1 MRKRLVSFVLAV
13 IVLLPAVSASAA
25 PAEEPYSDMP
35 AAGWARDAVSKA
47 TEYGLME
54 GVGGGRFGTGRIIL
68 REQFVTILF
77 RMFGWSEEPEDVFD
91 DISGRWSRTYI
102 NAAAKHGAVDAGGDF
117 RPADPITRREM
128 AVMLVRALGY
138 GGAAEASENWDG
150 LPFADVTEDKGYI
163 SVAYDIGMTT
173 GVSETSFAPEGYAKR
188 EEAAAM
194 LVRIYE
200 RRVSPLGWRH
210 AFYAISSYS
219 QLELAKSL
227 DAVSLGWSRMR
238 IEDGAPRLVTTPS
251 GGNEYCVPDGYE
263 EVTEALHD
271 SGVTLHLDVV
281 MTGVTSAG
289 FVDAFSLPEN
299 RSAAVDI
306 ILGEIKKLGLDGAT
320 IDFEGLRS
328 PAREPFELFLR
339 ELDGALESAG
349 FTLYVAVMPA
359 TADGVYYDG
368 YDYREIGELADRVIL
383 MAHDYAPRQIE
394 ENLLGSTFY
403 KNAALTP
410 INSVYYSLRAAC
422 DPKTGVRDKSKLAL
436 AVSMTAMAWETDD
449 SGKLT
454 STQPQYPTYETVL
467 RRIEGGATMGWSSA
481 LGNPYLTYSTEDGQ
495 NIFLWYEN
503 ERSIGEKLDLMRLFG
518 VTGVS
523 VWRLGLIPEAQDAA
537 ARLNVAALLG

>member
-1 MRKRLVSFVLAV
+1 MRKRLISFVLAL
-13 IVLLPAVSASAA
+13 IMLLPAVSASAA
-25 PAEEPYSDMP
+25 PSGEPYSDMP
-35 AAGWARDAVSKA
+35 AAEWARTAVLKA
-47 TEYGLME
+47 KEYGLMG
-54 GVGGGRFGTGRIIL
+54 GVGGGLFGTGRTIS
-68 REQFVTILF
+68 REEFATILF
-77 RMFGWSEEPEDVFD
+77 RMFGWSEEQEDAFD

-102 NAAAKHGAVDAGGDF
+102 NAAAKHGAVDAGGKF
-117 RPADPITRREM
+117 RPMEAITRREM

-138 GGAAEASENWDG
+138 GGAAEASESWDG
-150 LPFADVTEDKGYI
+150 LPFTDVTEDKGYI

-173 GVSETSFAPEGYAKR
+173 GVTETTFVPEGYAKR
-188 EEAAAM
+188 EEVAAM

-219 QLELAKSL
+219 QLELAKTL

-238 IEDGAPRLVTTPS
+238 IEDGAPRLVTSSS

-263 EVTEALHD
+263 QVTEALHD
-271 SGVTLHLDVV
+271 SGVTTHLDVV
-281 MTGVTSAG
+281 MTNVTSAA

-299 RSAAVDI
+299 RSSAVDM
-306 ILGEIKKLGLDGAT
+306 ILGEIKTLGLDGAT

-328 PAREPFELFLR
+328 PAREPFGLFLR

-349 FTLYVAVMPA
+349 LTLYVAVMPA
-359 TADGVYYDG
+359 TADGVYFDG
-368 YDYREIGELADRVIL
+368 YDYRAIGELADKVIL
-383 MAHDYAPRQIE
+383 MAHDYAPKHME
-394 ENLLGSTFY
+394 ANLLGSTFFQ
-403 KNAALTP
+403 NSALTP

-422 DPKTGVRDKSKLAL
+422 DPKTGVRDRSKLAL
-436 AVSMTAMAWETDD
+436 AVSMTAMAWETDA

-454 STQPQYPTYETVL
+454 STEPQYPTYDTVL
-467 RRIEGGATMGWSSA
+467 RRIEGGATMGWSSS

-495 NIFLWYEN
+495 NFFLWYED

-523 VWRLGLIPEAQDAA
+523 VWRLGLIPEARDAA
-537 ARLNVAALLG
+537 AWLNVAALLG